1 MPILQSWPTHSIS
14 LSHLCSPLAPSDQFE
29 VACLILYTSKFI
41 GYSMIIVSFFL
52 KLPQILKILKAKSAK
67 GISLATFYMDSLSYS
82 LMSAYCMHK
91 GQPISTY
98 GEHISVLVQCIVLVV
113 LYWKVEKVSYQYA
126 ACITFLFIVA
136 WCLPL
141 TSGVITEEFWSLVPL
156 LYTVF
161 SVTGKLAQIQENF
174 TNKSTG
180 NLSFFTNFVTFLG
193 SASRVFTTLAELNDN
208 VLLLSYVVGGVLKGV
223 IVSQFFTYRS
233 TKLD

>member
-1 MPILQSWPTHSIS
+1 MPVLQVKPTHSIS
-14 LSHLCSPLAPSDQFE
+14 VTYLCSPLALSGQVE
-29 VACLILYTSKFI
+29 VACLIFYTSKFV

-67 GISLATFYMDSLSYS
+67 GISLATFYMDTLSYS

-91 GQPISTY
+91 SQPISTY
-98 GEHISVLVQCIVLVV
+98 GEHISVLVQCIILVG
-113 LYWKVEKVSYQYA
+113 LYWKVERVSYQYA
-126 ACITFLFIVA
+126 ACVICLFIVA

-141 TSGVITEEFWSLVPL
+141 TSGLISEEFWSLVPL

-161 SVTGKLAQIQENF
+161 SVTGKLTQIQENF
-174 TNKSTG
+174 LNKSTG

-193 SASRVFTTLAELNDN
+193 SVSRVFTTLAELDDS
-208 VLLLSYVVGGVLKGV
+208 VLLFSYVVGGILKGV